1 MLTWAFDW
9 WYIVHFEYPVTGQ
22 SFYGY
27 GDTNLAD
34 DNPLR
39 YLTITSEIGPADP
52 VEDRCWPETSVNYQG
67 ICPSFSSAWGS
78 EKFGDLGR
86 IKGMTINAKTKFG
99 LEVYNRNAP
108 DPFASWLYVHI
119 NNECTLGRPYCNSI
133 NGACAFGFEASPHVS
148 GDCFKPTC
156 KDETVEGSEECEF
169 KSG

>member
-1 MLTWAFDW
+1 
-9 WYIVHFEYPVTGQ
+9 
-22 SFYGY
+22 
-27 GDTNLAD
+27 
-34 DNPLR
+34 
-39 YLTITSEIGPADP
+39 
-52 VEDRCWPETSVNYQG
+52 
-67 ICPSFSSAWGS
+67 
-78 EKFGDLGR
+78 
-86 IKGMTINAKTKFG
+86 MTINAKTKFG

-169 KSG
+169 KSGQPNPGCDETTCKTKPDYDCEIDPFLCYPVGQTCRFVSSLMFCADNNICGNSFKETGEECDNDFKDG